1 MVSWP
6 HNTLIK
12 FLKGFGRGPA
22 QPINSLQAVK
32 GRGAILVCFVVRNET
47 VGGLHGNVTLDMVV
61 VMDALPISCGEL
73 RRSECV
79 PPQPGCK
86 AVLQS

>member
-22 QPINSLQAVK
+22 QSINSLQVVK
-32 GRGAILVCFVVRNET
+32 GRKVISVCVVVMNET
-47 VGGLHGNVTLDMVV
+47 AGGLHGNVTLDMVV
-61 VMDALPISCGEL
+61 VMDALLSSCGEL
-73 RRSECV
+73 WRS
-79 PPQPGCK
+79 
-86 AVLQS
+86 